1 MRLGWLL
8 GALAALV
15 ALVLAGAYVG
25 AYGPLVSC
33 GADAAKVCV
42 AWPALVNGAVW
53 VLFLVFFI
61 CLTIWQ
67 VRAWRGSGSA
77 VSADKHI
84 VEDR

>member
-1 MRLGWLL
+1 MRLGWLF
-8 GALAALV
+8 GVAAALLGV
-15 ALVLAGAYVG
+15 VLAGAYLG
-25 AYGPLVSC
+25 AYGPLVTC

-42 AWPALVNGAVW
+42 AWPGLVSGAVW
-53 VLFLVFFI
+53 ALFLVFFI
-61 CLTIWQ
+61 GLTIWQ